1 VDSDS
6 SGSDSGSKPR
16 SPRRWPRRMA
26 VGCLGVVVVTVLAAG
41 GGLWA
46 WSARTARLEAE
57 ALAAQEA
64 RAADT
69 FDAAQR
75 KLEEAA
81 GPAYDID
88 KTVRIIHS
96 VDVALQEHDDFES
109 YLRYM
114 AQQDYRDVAPE
125 VLEARAELLEVL
137 QPLYAKQTQLED
149 QQAMWELTSELML
162 ATLSVVSVS
171 GDVDMV
177 APSGEFSVD
186 REQARAL
193 WQDLKARQEEKRELQ
208 RDIDGLEEEL
218 VDALVGY
225 ADVYYRY
232 VDVWDQLSILRD
244 RAYLAVH
251 NQDWEAARAAAKAAV
266 ERAPT
271 EREAH
276 LLLALAMIE
285 QGNPEDEVEIRRLLD
300 ETMEQHPDRTAPALL
315 LLGALEAQVGRPEQ
329 ARLALQQ
336 AAAYYPKQADALL
349 DMLDPYK
356 MRGFLRDSREGSF
369 IVEQYKA
376 TMLGAGYFSPD
387 LQMAKLHFDAGDF
400 ASGKAKVLDH
410 FARRRNQQQ
419 WDFILSDI
427 AFCQELLG
435 PDFWQIFPE
444 DTYLDLV
451 VSKAMLG
458 SSLELGVRNRS
469 PRTLRNAT
477 LVLALHLTD
486 MYPGMYEAI
495 PAPQTVPAVP
505 AHDTTDFGSLEI
517 DLSYGGRDKTV
528 DDIVQH
534 RAILVTNDAVMWVD
548 TDEYKLERAEER
560 AEARRTP
567 DVGGAAP
574 QRGDVAERHPEFLQT
589 REAIL
594 AGLSSGLDLH
604 IEQKYGSDNVL
615 IELPREL
622 SILRPV
628 FRLKYGDQLYSAE
641 DNLIEGDRIALRFA
655 GVDNF
660 DDTSV
665 PQQDIELVVGSP
677 FGDLVLT
684 WNAAGELTWDYVGL
698 DVGPAPP

>member
-1 VDSDS
+1 
-6 SGSDSGSKPR
+6 
-16 SPRRWPRRMA
+16 M
-26 VGCLGVVVVTVLAAG
+26 GCGTVVLLSALAAG
-41 GGLWA
+41 GTLWWWTDRA
-46 WSARTARLEAE
+46 ARLEAQAQAE
-57 ALAAQEA
+57 QEA
-64 RAADT
+64 RAAEV
-69 FDAAQR
+69 FDAAQA
-75 KLEEAA
+75 KLEAEAA
-81 GPAYDID
+81 PAYDID
-88 KTVRIIHS
+88 RTVRVIHS
-96 VDVALQEHDDFES
+96 IDVALREHDDFDS

-125 VLEARAELLEVL
+125 VLEARGELLEVL

-177 APSGEFSVD
+177 SPSGEFSVD

-193 WQDLKARQEEKRELQ
+193 WNDLKERQEEKRALQ
-208 RDIDGLEEEL
+208 RDIDALEEDL

-232 VDVWDQLSILRD
+232 VDEWDQLSILRD

-251 NQDWEAARAAAKAAV
+251 NQDWAAARAAAAAAV
-266 ERAPT
+266 ERAPK

-285 QGNPEDEVEIRRLLD
+285 QGNPEDEPQIRQLLED
-300 ETMEQHPDRTAPALL
+300 TMEEHPGQTAPALL
-315 LLGALEAQVGRPEQ
+315 LMGALEARGGRAEE

-349 DMLDPYK
+349 DMLDPYA
-356 MRGFLRDSREGSF
+356 MRSFLRSSREGSF

-419 WDFILSDI
+419 WDFILDDI

-444 DTYLDLV
+444 DTYLDLE
-451 VSKAMLG
+451 VSQAMLG
-458 SSLELGVRNRS
+458 SSLNLAVKNRS
-469 PRTLRNAT
+469 PKTLRNAT
-477 LVLALHLTD
+477 LVLALHFTD
-486 MYPGMYEAI
+486 MYPDMYEAL
-495 PAPQTVPAVP
+495 PAERTVTAVP
-505 AHDTTDFGSLEI
+505 AHETTDFGSLEI
-517 DLSYGGRDKTV
+517 EAVYGGKTKTV
-528 DDIVQH
+528 EDIVEH
-534 RAILVTNDAVMWVD
+534 RAILVTNDAVLWVD
-548 TDEYKLERAEER
+548 TDAYKLQR
-560 AEARRTP
+560 AEARDDARHTP
-567 DVGGAAP
+567 EVGGSAP
-574 QRGDVAERHPEFLQT
+574 TEGAPPQSRYPEFMET

-594 AGLSSGLDLH
+594 AGLSNGLDLH
-604 IEQKYGSDNVL
+604 IEQKYGTDNVL

-628 FRLKYGDQLYSAE
+628 FRLKYGDQLFHAE
-641 DNLIEGDRIALRFA
+641 DNLIDGDRISLRFA
-655 GVDNF
+655 GVENF
-660 DDTSV
+660 DDASV
-665 PQQDIELVVGSP
+665 PPEDLELVVGSP

-684 WNAAGELTWDYVGL
+684 WNAKGQLTWDYAGL
-698 DVGPAPP
+698 DVGPTAP

>member
-1 VDSDS
+1 
-6 SGSDSGSKPR
+6 
-16 SPRRWPRRMA
+16 M
-26 VGCLGVVVVTVLAAG
+26 GCLGSTVLAAAVG
-41 GGLWA
+41 GIGLW
-46 WSARTARLEAE
+46 WWTDRSARLEAE

-64 RAADT
+64 RAAEA

-75 KLEEAA
+75 KLEAE
-81 GPAYDID
+81 GPTYDID

-96 VDVALQEHDDFES
+96 VDVALQEHDDFDS

-125 VLEARAELLEVL
+125 VLRARSELLEVL

-171 GDVDMV
+171 GDVDLV

-193 WQDLKARQEEKRELQ
+193 WRDLKDRQEQKRELQ
-208 RDIDGLEEEL
+208 RDIDALEEEL
-218 VDALVGY
+218 VEALVGY
-225 ADVYYRY
+225 ADVYYQY
-232 VDVWDQLSILRD
+232 VDEWDQLAILRD

-251 NQDWEAARAAAKAAV
+251 NQDWGAARAAAQAAV
-266 ERAPT
+266 ERAPK

-285 QGNPEDEVEIRRLLD
+285 QGNPEDEAEIRRLLG

-315 LLGALEAQVGRPEQ
+315 LLGALEARTGRSDE
-329 ARLALQQ
+329 AKLALQQ

-356 MRGFLRDSREGSF
+356 MRGFLRESREGSF
-369 IVEQYKA
+369 IVEQYKS

-419 WDFILSDI
+419 WDFILDDI

-444 DTYLDLV
+444 DTYLDLE

-458 SSLELGVRNRS
+458 SSLNLAVRNRS
-469 PRTLRNAT
+469 PKTLRNAT
-477 LVLALHLTD
+477 LVLALHFTD
-486 MYPGMYEAI
+486 MYPDMYEAL
-495 PAPQTVPAVP
+495 PAPQTVPAVA
-505 AHDTTDFGSLEI
+505 AHETTDFGSLEI
-517 DLSYGGRDKTV
+517 EQSYGGKSKTV
-528 DDIVQH
+528 DDIVEH
-534 RAILVTNDAVMWVD
+534 RAILVTNDAVLWVD
-548 TDEYKLERAEER
+548 TDAFKLARAQARE
-560 AEARRTP
+560 EARRTP
-567 DVGGAAP
+567 DVGGAKPAP
-574 QRGDVAERHPEFLQT
+574 APAEQHPEFMET
-589 REAIL
+589 RQAIL
-594 AGLSSGLDLH
+594 AGLTTGLDLH
-604 IEQKYGSDNVL
+604 IEQKYGADNVL

-628 FRLKYGDQLYSAE
+628 FRLKYGDQLYHAE
-641 DNLIEGDRIALRFA
+641 DNLIEGDRISLRFA
-655 GVDNF
+655 GVENF
-660 DDTSV
+660 DDASV
-665 PQQDIELVVGSP
+665 PAEDLQLVVGSP

-684 WNAAGELTWDYVGL
+684 WNAKGQLTWDYAGL
-698 DVGPAPP
+698 DVGPSAD